1 MKEEK
6 FNLPED
12 IEFYKDVDYLN
23 PNDLDNMTSD
33 NLFLANLERDGI
45 TYLGIIIGIND
56 KIYDFA
62 THKYLDDRTTLLYPQ
77 QFPDYI
83 RSRIWTPSYITN
95 YGIICIDIDD
105 DKFYIIDQW
114 LENKSDKQDK
124 KAKEKVLKRQIQ
136 PNNKK

>member
-23 PNDLDNMTSD
+23 PSDLDNMTSD
-33 NLFLANLERDGI
+33 NLFLSNLERDGI

-62 THKYLDDRTTLLYPQ
+62 THKYLDDRTTVLYAQ
-77 QFPDYI
+77 QFSDYMP
-83 RSRIWTPSYITN
+83 SSIWKPIYITN

-105 DKFYIIDQW
+105 DKFYIVDQW
-114 LENKSDKQDK
+114 LDNKSDIQDK
-124 KAKEKVLKRQIQ
+124 EAKEKVLKRQIQ

>member
-23 PNDLDNMTSD
+23 PSDLDNMTSD
-33 NLFLANLERDGI
+33 NLFFANLEREGI

-56 KIYDFA
+56 KIYDLV
-62 THKYLDDRTTLLYPQ
+62 THKYLDDRTTILYAQ
-77 QFPDYI
+77 QFSDYMP
-83 RSRIWTPSYITN
+83 SSIWRPIYITN

-114 LENKSDKQDK
+114 LDKKSDIQDK
-124 KAKEKVLKRQIQ
+124 EAKEKVLKRQIQ

>member
-23 PNDLDNMTSD
+23 PSDLDNMTSD
-33 NLFLANLERDGI
+33 NLFLANLERDSI

-62 THKYLDDRTTLLYPQ
+62 THK
-77 QFPDYI
+77 
-83 RSRIWTPSYITN
+83 W
-95 YGIICIDIDD
+95 
-105 DKFYIIDQW
+105 
-114 LENKSDKQDK
+114 
-124 KAKEKVLKRQIQ
+124 VLHI
-136 PNNKK
+136 